1 MSEPLLANHTIDA
14 AYRERTPGSSRLA
27 AAARRLL
34 PSGITHDGRFLE
46 PYGIYVER
54 AEGPY
59 KWDVDGHRYIDYYGG
74 HGALL
79 LGHNHPKVAA
89 AVGEALGRGTHFG
102 ASHPLEVRWAEAI
115 SRLVPSAERVR
126 FTSSGTEATL
136 MAVRLARAFTGRPKI
151 LRFRTHFHG
160 WHDHMSSGYAGHFD
174 GSPTPGVLAGIARNV
189 VLLDPNDENGLCAAL
204 NADREI
210 AAAIV
215 EPTGGSFGM
224 TPLRPAFLTALRELT
239 AARGVLL
246 IFDEVVTGFRVAP
259 GGAQARFGIRPDLTA
274 LAKIVAGGLPGGAVV
289 GRADILGRLDF
300 AQAAAQGLEKIQHP
314 GTFNANPV
322 SAAAGLA
329 ALEVVATTD
338 ACARANAAGEA
349 LRQGLNQVLEAEAVR
364 WAAYGTFSGLHLF
377 TNPKGRSIRPSDFDP
392 LALPYAE
399 LKARD
404 ARLTHRLRLAMLV
417 QGVDF
422 NSWPG
427 AILSAALGAEDLA
440 VTIDAFREALRML
453 RREGDLDR

>member
-1 MSEPLLANHTIDA
+1 MSEPLLANLTIDA
-14 AYRERTPGSSRLA
+14 AYRERTPGSARLA
-27 AAARRLL
+27 GQARGLF
-34 PSGITHDGRFLE
+34 PSGLTHDSRYLE
-46 PYGIYVER
+46 PYALYVER

-59 KWDVDGHRYIDYYGG
+59 KWDVDGNRYIDYYGG

-89 AVGEALGRGTHFG
+89 AVAMALGQGTHFG

-115 SRLVPSAERVR
+115 RRLVPSAERVR

-136 MAVRLARAFTGRPKI
+136 MAVRLARAFTGKRKI

-160 WHDHMSSGYAGHFD
+160 WHDHMTSGYAAHFD
-174 GSPTPGVLAGIARNV
+174 GSPTAGVLAEVAENV
-189 VLLDPNDENGLCAAL
+189 VLLDPNDEGGLRDVLAA
-204 NADREI
+204 DDDI

-224 TPLRPAFLTALRELT
+224 TPLRPGFLAALRELT

-259 GGAQARFGIRPDLTA
+259 GGAQAAFGITPDLSA

-289 GRADILGRLDF
+289 GRADVLARLDF
-300 AQAAAQGLEKIQHP
+300 AAAAAQGFEKIQHP

-322 SAAAGLA
+322 SAAAGIA
-329 ALEVVATTD
+329 ALEVIATSD

-349 LRQGLNQVLEAEAVR
+349 LRQGLNEVLEAEAVP
-364 WAAYGTFSGLHLF
+364 WAAYGSFSGVHLF
-377 TNPKGRSIRPSDFDP
+377 TNPKGRAVRPSDFDP

-399 LKARD
+399 LKTRE
-404 ARLTHRLRLAMLV
+404 ARLSHRLRVAMLV

-427 AILSAALGAEDLA
+427 AILSAVLSASDLA
-440 VTIDAFREALRML
+440 ETADAFREALRML
-453 RREGDLDR
+453 KREGDLDR